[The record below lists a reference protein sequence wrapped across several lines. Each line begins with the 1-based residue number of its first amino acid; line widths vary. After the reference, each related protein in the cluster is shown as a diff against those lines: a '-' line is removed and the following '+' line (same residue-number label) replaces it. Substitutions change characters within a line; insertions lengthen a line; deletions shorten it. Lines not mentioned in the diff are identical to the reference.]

1 MNDNLKILVVDD
13 EDSLRISLAS
23 ILELEG
29 YCVKTAE
36 DGYKAIEL
44 AKQEDFDIVFS
55 DIRMPG
61 ISGTETFKEIKK
73 IKPDTIG
80 VMMTAYALNDLIVDA
95 LSSGAFACLS
105 KPFEID
111 TILATIKDITTRPFA
126 VVIDK
131 EANVNKNFLDSLKN
145 CGLNVVSSE
154 IDSQK
159 INFLFKHKPDIL
171 IINME
176 SDNDKVMSVL
186 KNLKDLFGSI
196 PKTLLVGN
204 NENSEF
210 VEEVKKMGI
219 VKFMRLPV
227 TIPQVFDFV
236 GSEKRKMNIAM
247 INTASEDFEELHK
260 ELQEKGFHLMFYTD
274 SNKLF
279 EELKNSFFDVI
290 LINVKIETN
299 VAVFHDKLQ
308 KDKPNVGAIYI
319 LNDDKNLESLKQKG
333 CFYITK
339 PFEIEKIV
347 NLINQIL
354 GK

>member
-1 MNDNLKILVVDD
+1 MTADFMQ
-13 EDSLRISLAS
+13 SYISL
-23 ILELEG
+23 
-29 YCVKTAE
+29 T
-36 DGYKAIEL
+36 L
-44 AKQEDFDIVFS
+44 AYVQ
-55 DIRMPG
+55 
-61 ISGTETFKEIKK
+61 
-73 IKPDTIG
+73 
-80 VMMTAYALNDLIVDA
+80 
-95 LSSGAFACLS
+95 
-105 KPFEID
+105 
-111 TILATIKDITTRPFA
+111 
-126 VVIDK
+126 
-131 EANVNKNFLDSLKN
+131 
-145 CGLNVVSSE
+145 
-154 IDSQK
+154 
-159 INFLFKHKPDIL
+159 
-171 IINME
+171 
-176 SDNDKVMSVL
+176 
-186 KNLKDLFGSI
+186 
-196 PKTLLVGN
+196 TLLYRRKM
-204 NENSEF
+204 EF
-210 VEEVKKMGI
+210 TNK
-219 VKFMRLPV
+219 
-227 TIPQVFDFV
+227 
-236 GSEKRKMNIAM
+236 KMNISI

>member
-13 EDSLRISLAS
+13 EDSLRISLAC

-61 ISGTETFKEIKK
+61 ISGAETFKEIKK

-131 EANVNKNFLDSLKN
+131 EVNVNKNFLDSLKN

-347 NLINQIL
+347 NLINQIV
-354 GK
+354 GE

>member
-1 MNDNLKILVVDD
+1 MQTP
-13 EDSLRISLAS
+13 
-23 ILELEG
+23 
-29 YCVKTAE
+29 C
-36 DGYKAIEL
+36 
-44 AKQEDFDIVFS
+44 FS
-55 DIRMPG
+55 
-61 ISGTETFKEIKK
+61 
-73 IKPDTIG
+73 
-80 VMMTAYALNDLIVDA
+80 
-95 LSSGAFACLS
+95 
-105 KPFEID
+105 
-111 TILATIKDITTRPFA
+111 
-126 VVIDK
+126 
-131 EANVNKNFLDSLKN
+131 
-145 CGLNVVSSE
+145 
-154 IDSQK
+154 
-159 INFLFKHKPDIL
+159 
-171 IINME
+171 
-176 SDNDKVMSVL
+176 SVGWR
-186 KNLKDLFGSI
+186 FGSI